1 MPSFLLFT
9 TLSTQGLQTL
19 KATPE
24 RLFEVNREIEDLGG
38 RVVRQWAL
46 IGPYDFLTVVE
57 AESAAMVLD
66 VASRFAA
73 RGSASIET
81 LPAIP
86 VDEFIVDLKAGGP
99 LEG

>member
-1 MPSFLLFT
+1 MPSFLLLT

-24 RLFEVNREIEDLGG
+24 RLFEVNREIEDLGV

-46 IGPYDFLTVVE
+46 IGPYDFLTLVE
-57 AESAAMVLD
+57 AETVSMVLD
-66 VASRFAA
+66 AASRFAA
-73 RGSASIET
+73 RGSATMET

-86 VDEFIVDLKAGGP
+86 VDDFIADLKASAP
-99 LEG
+99 A